1 MFDIY
6 IYIYVCVCNIYVC
19 APTTIT
25 PVSSHHCTTLAIIGY
40 SVLLMIYIVFFM
52 HVHHSSLIVIHPS
65 SSKLQ
70 APKPL
75 GCGGP
80 KGQRP
85 KAICILNRW
94 MKIPLKNMHFAICIF
109 QIWPWNKKY
118 AFYLGKCIF
127 FAYFCKFS
135 LYSIDF
141 PLQSHQYAFLGPWK
155 YAKNMHFT
163 R

>member
-1 MFDIY
+1 M
-6 IYIYVCVCNIYVC
+6 CVCNIYVC

-127 FAYFCKFS
+127 LHIFANF
-135 LYSIDF
+135 LYI
-141 PLQSHQYAFLGPWK
+141 L
-155 YAKNMHFT
+155 
-163 R
+163 